1 MDDEAKQLPVADWA
15 DQDLLTKDEARDR
28 LRDEIARTQRRLDL
42 LKAQN
47 ATEAE
52 ILLLA
57 RRLDAMTSIRSEYDA
72 YLDGK

>member
-1 MDDEAKQLPVADWA
+1 VDDEAKQLPVADWA